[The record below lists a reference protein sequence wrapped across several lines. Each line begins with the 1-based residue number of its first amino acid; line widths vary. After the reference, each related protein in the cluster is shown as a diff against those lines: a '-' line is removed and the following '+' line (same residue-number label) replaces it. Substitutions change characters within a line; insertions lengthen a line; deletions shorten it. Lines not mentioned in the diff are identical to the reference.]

1 MASPSIPEM
10 VEAVQSDA
18 RITLNERVALPL
30 VPEEGNTLRLLEKEL
45 TQSQNNFLRSELRLR
60 LTEAEIK
67 QLKVVLEIM
76 NGRKKKLFSWEILQR
91 RVIPS
96 RQSLLAKIERIHQ
109 IQTAMEQAFK
119 EVLEQECAHSSTR
132 HQMLEQALARSHE
145 ANRDAQEKISIL
157 TASNAL
163 LHAANENL
171 KLTSQQLI
179 ALLEGLHAAGVPID
193 VDDAFARLNRKYKTL
208 KGKYKILKAVL

>member
-1 MASPSIPEM
+1 MALPSIPEM
-10 VEAVQSDA
+10 IEAVQSDA
-18 RITLNERVALPL
+18 GITLNERVALPL

-76 NGRKKKLFSWEILQR
+76 NRN
-91 RVIPS
+91 
-96 RQSLLAKIERIHQ
+96 LLSAEEKVVQLGDITT

-119 EVLEQECAHSSTR
+119 EVLEQERAHSSTR

-163 LHAANENL
+163 LHADNENL

-179 ALLEGLHAAGVPID
+179 ALLEGLRAAGVPID
-193 VDDAFARLNRKYKTL
+193 VDDTDAFARLNRKYKTL
-208 KGKYKILKAVL
+208 KGKYKILKARRKEL